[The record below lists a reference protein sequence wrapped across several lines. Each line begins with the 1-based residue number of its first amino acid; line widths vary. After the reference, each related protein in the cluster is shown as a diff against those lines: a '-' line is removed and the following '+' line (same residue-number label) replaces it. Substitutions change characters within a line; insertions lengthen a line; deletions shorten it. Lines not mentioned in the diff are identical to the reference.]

1 MNPAGQYRG
10 APRRLAA
17 GWALALGATLVLA
30 AGCGGRQTGL
40 VRFDPDPPGPAD
52 HVHQVEYQ
60 ASCQSGAEC
69 VVSFRGPEGEGREI
83 FGSQWSHQIHA
94 STGQELYLGVT
105 VRRFCSGT
113 YALGNVRCRRASGS
127 ARVALFVDG
136 ERVVS
141 KVEHARDRRIRRDAS
156 FTVSVR
162 HRIVPD
168 STASPAGP

>member
-1 MNPAGQYRG
+1 MIPAGRHREG
-10 APRRLAA
+10 PRRLTAV
-17 GWALALGATLVLA
+17 GALALGAALALA

-40 VRFDPDPPGPAD
+40 VRFDPDPPSAAD
-52 HVHQVEYQ
+52 DVHVVEYQ

-69 VVSFRGPEGEGREI
+69 VVSFRGPEGDGREI
-83 FGSQWSHQIHA
+83 FGSQWSHQVHA

-105 VRRFCSGT
+105 VRRFCSGN
-113 YALGNVRCRRASGS
+113 YALGNVRCRRASGT

-162 HRIVPD
+162 HRIAPD
-168 STASPAGP
+168 TTASSAEP